1 MREPERI
8 PGEVSTRKLSGL
20 EQQLARSLPIVVS
33 TPPDFSFRGS
43 HEQGAARRGEL
54 VTPHGAVET
63 PAFMPVATQ
72 GTIKGLSM
80 DEVAGAGGRMVLSNA
95 YHLYLRPG
103 DMMVRALGG
112 LHAFARWDG
121 PMLTDSGGF
130 QVFSLAKLRTV
141 SEGGVVFRSHL
152 DGSMHEYSPEAVMR
166 IERNLGADVIMQLDE
181 LIAGQ
186 SALAASR
193 GAMER
198 SLRWLE
204 RCRAEFDRIERDG
217 RAPLG
222 LTMTDAV
229 LPAGLPSL
237 VPADPDAERVAPPQA
252 LFPIVQGGTHAELR
266 RASVAGILGG
276 GNWRGIAIGGLSV
289 GESKADMYAMLEVC
303 EAVIPRSLPRYLM
316 GVGFPDDLVEG
327 VRRGIDLFDC
337 VAPTR
342 MGRDGTAFTP
352 DGKVQIRKG
361 SHRTDRRPLVE
372 GCGCPCCTRYDRAYV
387 RHLFVAEEML
397 GLRLL
402 ALHNLTFL
410 LDTMRD
416 ARAALRGGSFDGW
429 SDSWLARYRAG
440 GR

>member
-1 MREPERI
+1 VPT
-8 PGEVSTRKLSGL
+8 S
-20 EQQLARSLPIVVS
+20 A
-33 TPPDFSFRGS
+33 DFSFQVT
-43 HEQGAARRGEL
+43 HAQGAARSGEF

-80 DEVAGAGGRMVLSNA
+80 DEVAAAGGRMVLSNA

-141 SEGGVVFRSHL
+141 GEDGVVFRSHL
-152 DGSMHEYSPEAVMR
+152 DGSLHEYTPEAVMR
-166 IERNLGADVIMQLDE
+166 IERNIGADVVMQLDE

-186 SALAASR
+186 ADRAAARS
-193 GAMER
+193 AMER

-204 RCRAEFDRIERDG
+204 RCRAEFDRIARDG
-217 RAPLG
+217 REPLG

-229 LPAGLPSL
+229 LPDDLPSL
-237 VPADPDAERVAPPQA
+237 LPAEPERERVAPPQA
-252 LFPIVQGGTHAELR
+252 LFPIVQGGTHPELR
-266 RASVAGILGG
+266 RASVAGILASGD
-276 GNWRGIAIGGLSV
+276 WRGIAIGGLSV
-289 GESKADMYAMLEVC
+289 GESKPDMYAMLELC
-303 EAVIPRSLPRYLM
+303 APIIPATLPRYLM

-327 VRRGIDLFDC
+327 VRRGVDLFDC

-361 SHRTDRRPLVE
+361 SHRTDKRPLVE
-372 GCGCPCCTRYDRAYV
+372 GCGCPGCTRYDRAYL
-387 RHLFVAEEML
+387 RHLFVSEEML

-416 ARAALRGGSFDGW
+416 ARAALRAGAFDTW
-429 SDSWLARYRAG
+429 SSEWLARYRGAAIAA
-440 GR
+440 R

>member
-1 MREPERI
+1 MDVP
-8 PGEVSTRKLSGL
+8 T
-20 EQQLARSLPIVVS
+20 
-33 TPPDFSFRGS
+33 TPQFSFRTS
-43 HEQGAARRGEL
+43 HEQGAARLGAFT
-54 VTPHGAVET
+54 TPHGVVET

-72 GTIKGLSM
+72 GTIKGLAM
-80 DEVAGAGGRMVLSNA
+80 DEVASAGGRMVLSNA

-141 SEGGVVFRSHL
+141 QEEGVVFRSHL
-152 DGSMHEYSPEAVMR
+152 DGSMHEYTPEAVMR
-166 IERNLGADVIMQLDE
+166 IERNIGADVVMQLDE

-186 SALAASR
+186 AGEAAAR

-198 SLRWLE
+198 SLRWLA
-204 RCRAEFDRIERDG
+204 RCRAEFERIGRDG

-229 LPAGLPSL
+229 LPADLPSL
-237 VPADPDAERVAPPQA
+237 IPADPGRERIAPPQA
-252 LFPIVQGGTHAELR
+252 LFPIVQGGTHGELR
-266 RASVAGILGG
+266 RASVAGILQTGD
-276 GNWRGIAIGGLSV
+276 WHGIAIGGLSV
-289 GESKADMYAMLEVC
+289 GESKADMYATLEAC
-303 EAVIPRSLPRYLM
+303 DPVIPRELPRYLM

-372 GCGCPCCTRYDRAYV
+372 GCGCPGCTRYDRAYL

-416 ARAALRGGSFDGW
+416 ARAALREGVFDSW
-429 SDSWLARYRAG
+429 SEAWLARYR
-440 GR
+440 RS

>member
-1 MREPERI
+1 MP
-8 PGEVSTRKLSGL
+8 TTD
-20 EQQLARSLPIVVS
+20 Q
-33 TPPDFSFRGS
+33 FSFRVS
-43 HEQGAARRGEL
+43 HEQGSARLGKL
-54 VTPHGAVET
+54 VTPHGVVET

-80 DEVAGAGGRMVLSNA
+80 DEVSAAGGRMVLSNA

-141 SEGGVVFRSHL
+141 HEDGVVFRSHL
-152 DGSMHEYSPEAVMR
+152 DGSLHEYSPEAVMR
-166 IERNLGADVIMQLDE
+166 IERNLGADVVMQLDE

-186 SALAASR
+186 AGEGAAR
-193 GAMER
+193 AAMER
-198 SLRWLE
+198 SLRWLD
-204 RCRAEFDRIERDG
+204 RCRAEFDRIGRDG

-229 LPAGLPSL
+229 LPADLPSL
-237 VPADPDAERVAPPQA
+237 LPADPEGERVAPPQA
-252 LFPIVQGGTHAELR
+252 LFPIVQGGTHPALR
-266 RASVAGILGG
+266 RASVAGILETGD
-276 GNWRGIAIGGLSV
+276 WRGIAIGGLSV
-289 GESKADMYAMLEVC
+289 GESKPDMYAMLEVC
-303 EAVIPRSLPRYLM
+303 DPVIPSGLPRYLM

-361 SHRTDRRPLVE
+361 SHRTDRRPLVD
-372 GCGCPCCTRYDRAYV
+372 GCGCPCCTRYDRAYL

-416 ARAALRGGSFDGW
+416 ARASLRDGSFDSW
-429 SDSWLARYRAG
+429 SDAWLTRYRAAAVAPP
-440 GR
+440 

>member
-1 MREPERI
+1 M
-8 PGEVSTRKLSGL
+8 STTG
-20 EQQLARSLPIVVS
+20 Q
-33 TPPDFSFRGS
+33 FSFRVAR
-43 HEQGAARRGEL
+43 EQGSARLGEFA
-54 VTPHGAVET
+54 TPHGVVET

-80 DEVAGAGGRMVLSNA
+80 DEVADAGGRMVLANA

-112 LHAFARWDG
+112 LHAFARWEG

-141 SEGGVVFRSHL
+141 GEEGVVFRSHL
-152 DGSMHEYSPEAVMR
+152 DGSMHEYTPEAVMR
-166 IERNLGADVIMQLDE
+166 IERNIGADVVMQLDE

-186 SALAASR
+186 AGEGPARA
-193 GAMER
+193 AMER
-198 SLRWLE
+198 SLRWLD
-204 RCRAEFDRIERDG
+204 RCRTEFDRIGRDG

-222 LTMTDAV
+222 LTMTGAV
-229 LPAGLPSL
+229 LPDDLPSL
-237 VPADPDAERVAPPQA
+237 LPADPEAERAAPPQA
-252 LFPIVQGGTHAELR
+252 LFPIVQGGTHPELR
-266 RASVAGILGG
+266 RASVAAILETGD
-276 GNWRGIAIGGLSV
+276 WRGIAIGGLSV
-289 GESKADMYAMLEVC
+289 GEAKPDMYAILEVC
-303 EAVIPRSLPRYLM
+303 TPIIPARLPRYLM

-372 GCGCPCCTRYDRAYV
+372 GCGCPGCTRYDRAYL

-416 ARAALRGGSFDGW
+416 ARAALRDGNFDSW
-429 SDSWLARYRAG
+429 SDAWLSRYRGAPS
-440 GR
+440 

>member
-1 MREPERI
+1 M
-8 PGEVSTRKLSGL
+8 STTD
-20 EQQLARSLPIVVS
+20 Q
-33 TPPDFSFRGS
+33 FSFRVAREHGS
-43 HEQGAARRGEL
+43 ARLGEL
-54 VTPHGAVET
+54 ATPHGVVET

-80 DEVAGAGGRMVLSNA
+80 DEVSDAGGRMVLSNA

-141 SEGGVVFRSHL
+141 HEDGVVFRSHL

-166 IERNLGADVIMQLDE
+166 IERNIGADVIMQLDE

-186 SALAASR
+186 AGEAAAR

-198 SLRWLE
+198 SLRWLD
-204 RCRAEFDRIERDG
+204 RCRIEFDRIDRDG

-229 LPAGLPSL
+229 LPDDLPSL
-237 VPADPDAERVAPPQA
+237 LPADPERERAAPPQA
-252 LFPIVQGGTHAELR
+252 LFPIVQGGTHPALR
-266 RASVAGILGG
+266 RASIAGILETGD
-276 GNWRGIAIGGLSV
+276 WRGIAIGGLSV
-289 GESKADMYAMLEVC
+289 GESKPDMYAMLEVC
-303 EAVIPRSLPRYLM
+303 DPLIPRVLPRYLM

-372 GCGCPCCTRYDRAYV
+372 GCGCPGCTRYDRAYL

-416 ARAALRGGSFDGW
+416 ARAALRDGSFDSW
-429 SDSWLARYRAG
+429 SDGWLARYRGAAVAPA
-440 GR
+440 